1 MNVRAIRDHS
11 ERLQALSPHR
21 RAQILRGSVQAVVHE
36 GHNFTH
42 CLEVSTSG
50 ALGKVY
56 LSRQNLAEL
65 RRVLDAADE
74 AFDELDERAAT
85 GYLRPPQKLVF

>member
-1 MNVRAIRDHS
+1 MNVRAVREHS
-11 ERLQALSPHR
+11 DRLQALTPHR
-21 RAQILRGSVQAVVHE
+21 RAQILRGTVQAVVHE
-36 GHNFTH
+36 GHNFAH

-65 RRVLDAADE
+65 RRLIDAAEE
-74 AFDELDERAAT
+74 AFDDLDERAGS
-85 GYLRPPQKLVF
+85 GYLRPPQRLVF